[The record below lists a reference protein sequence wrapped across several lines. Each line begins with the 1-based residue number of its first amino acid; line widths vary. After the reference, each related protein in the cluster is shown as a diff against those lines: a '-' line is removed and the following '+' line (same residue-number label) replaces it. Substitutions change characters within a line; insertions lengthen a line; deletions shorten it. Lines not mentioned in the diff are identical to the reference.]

1 MRPLRVR
8 RAGVFERSMFAA
20 TALIGTVGV
29 LVQMPIS
36 GSLEAALG
44 EGATW
49 YFAATMVAPGGIGFW
64 AVRKSQRERTPH
76 QIEVECRMEWW
87 TLAGIAVGWAGFA
100 SAAIAV
106 GWRAVAVTILILAV
120 GVVAPLWRMWEI
132 RRDLRKLHAAME
144 DPKPADP
151 PPIAEGDA

>member
-8 RAGVFERSMFAA
+8 RAGVFERSLFAA
-20 TALIGTVGV
+20 TATIGIVGV
-29 LVQMPIS
+29 IVPVPIS
-36 GSLEAALG
+36 GSLGAVLG
-44 EGATW
+44 AGATW
-49 YFAATMVAPGGIGFW
+49 YFAATMVAPGGLGFL
-64 AVRKSQRERTPH
+64 AVRHSQRSRTPH
-76 QIEVECRMEWW
+76 QIEGECRMERWA
-87 TLAGIAVGWAGFA
+87 LAGIAVGWAGFA
-100 SAAIAV
+100 AAAIAV

-132 RRDLRKLHAAME
+132 RRDLKKLHAAME